1 MWCMS
6 VAKCLGFVQK
16 KKLSKIM
23 AIEKST
29 DVYLYKNGTSPT
41 LRKS

>member
-1 MWCMS
+1 
-6 VAKCLGFVQK
+6 
-16 KKLSKIM
+16 M

-41 LRKS
+41 LRKSSGERKSAKEKQQPKAICYAI